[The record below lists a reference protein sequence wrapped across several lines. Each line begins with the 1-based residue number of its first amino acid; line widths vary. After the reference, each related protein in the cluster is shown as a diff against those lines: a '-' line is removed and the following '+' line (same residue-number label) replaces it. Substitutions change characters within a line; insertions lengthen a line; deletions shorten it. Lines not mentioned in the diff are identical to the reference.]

1 MAKLFP
7 WDPWL
12 EMECLK
18 EDMKRLVED
27 SVCPSPFAAGLKRLG
42 QFRPL
47 ADVVETPE
55 GFLILVE
62 LPGLEREDVSVEVH
76 GSELVVFGERRPPAD
91 LSGAAFQNMERSYGC
106 FSRRF
111 TLSAEIDPSA
121 VEARMRAGLLHIRIS
136 KRPPRRENRNISISF
151 EEE

>member
-1 MAKLFP
+1 MAKLFA

-27 SVCPSPFAAGLKRLG
+27 TTCHSPFASGIRRLG

-47 ADVVETPE
+47 ADVVETAE

-62 LPGLEREDVSVEVH
+62 LPGLEREDVSLEVH
-76 GSELVVFGERRPPAD
+76 GNELAVFGERKPPPD
-91 LSGAAFQNMERSYGC
+91 LSGAAFQSMERSYGC

-111 TLSAEIDPSA
+111 VLPVEIDPSA
-121 VEARMRAGLLHIRIS
+121 VEARMRSGLLHISVS
-136 KRPPRRENRNISISF
+136 KRPVPQENRNISITF

>member
-7 WDPWL
+7 WDPWI

-27 SVCPSPFAAGLKRLG
+27 SACPSPFAAGFKKLG
-42 QFRPL
+42 LFRPL
-47 ADVVETPE
+47 ADVVETAE
-55 GFLILVE
+55 GFLILIE
-62 LPGLEREDVSVEVH
+62 LPGLEREDVSLEVH
-76 GSELVVFGERRPPAD
+76 GSELAVFGERKASPEIA
-91 LSGAAFQNMERSYGC
+91 GAAFQSMERSYGC

-111 TLSAEIDPSA
+111 ALSMEIDPAA
-121 VEARMRAGLLHIRIS
+121 VEARMRAGLLQIFVP
-136 KRPPRRENRNISISF
+136 KRPPRPEKRNISIAF

>member
-47 ADVVETPE
+47 ADVVETAD

-62 LPGLEREDVSVEVH
+62 LPGLEREDVSLEVH
-76 GSELVVFGERRPPAD
+76 GNELAVFGERKPPAD
-91 LSGAAFQNMERSYGC
+91 LVGAAFQSMERFYGC

-111 TLSAEIDPSA
+111 ALPMEIDPSS
-121 VEARMRAGLLHIRIS
+121 VEARMRAGLLHVLVP
-136 KRPPRRENRNISISF
+136 KRPAKPENRNIAITF